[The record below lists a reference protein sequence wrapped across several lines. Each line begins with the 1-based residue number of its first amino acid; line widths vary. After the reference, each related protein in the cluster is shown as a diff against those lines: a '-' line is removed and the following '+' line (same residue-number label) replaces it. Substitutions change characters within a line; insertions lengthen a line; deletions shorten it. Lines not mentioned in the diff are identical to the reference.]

1 MIRDS
6 QAIVLKSIHYG
17 DTSLIIKIFTD
28 KYGKQT
34 VMSKGARKQKNSMF
48 SILEPA
54 NYLYT
59 SYYNKNNRAVQI
71 LKEASYAMHF
81 HNIRKSYKKII
92 YTLTAIEIIDK
103 TYLNEEPSP
112 IIFRLLVKYL
122 NNINI
127 TNNMEYVYF
136 TFFLLHFSI
145 QMGFK
150 PELNNCYKCQKPIKN
165 YFMEYL
171 TGELICGL
179 CKTPNNNSKKIQN
192 NTILLMMTIMNTHI
206 DNLNQIDLS
215 DFDFKNA
222 DFFLDYYLNHHIY
235 GMKHVKSIKE
245 LRNL

>member
-1 MIRDS
+1 MIRES

-34 VMSKGARKQKNSMF
+34 LISKGARKQKNSMF

-59 SYYNKNNRAVQI
+59 SYYNKNNRSIQI

-92 YTLTAIEIIDK
+92 YTLAAIEIIDK
-103 TYLNEEPSP
+103 TYLNEEPAP
-112 IIFRLLVKYL
+112 VIFRLLVQYL
-122 NNINI
+122 NKINTI
-127 TNNMEYVYF
+127 KNMEYIYF

-150 PELNNCYKCQKPIKN
+150 PELKNCCKCQKSLASC
-165 YFMEYL
+165 FMEYA
-171 TGELICGL
+171 TGELICNI
-179 CKTPNNNSKKIQN
+179 CIQQKNNSKRIEIE
-192 NTILLMMTIMNTHI
+192 TISLITNIMNTHI
-206 DNLNQIDLS
+206 DKLDTINLTSLDL
-215 DFDFKNA
+215 KNV
-222 DFFLDYYLNHHIY
+222 DFFLDYYLNHHIH
-235 GMKHVKSIKE
+235 GMHYVNSIKE
-245 LRNL
+245 IRRF